1 MYKIKVTSKQEGAKR
16 AKKAESGPLFYTV
29 DAAKEFIYLS
39 IKRQES
45 LCWKA
50 WGMMVTDTTSKENTV
65 TAEYKPAMILYR
77 KLMQTYE
84 IVEG

>member
-1 MYKIKVTSKQEGAKR
+1 MFKIKVITKQEGKKR
-16 AKKAESGPLFYTV
+16 SKKQESASLFNTV

-50 WGMMVTDTTSKENTV
+50 WGMMVTETTSKENTI
-65 TAEYKPAMILYR
+65 TAEYKPAMILFG
-77 KLMQTYE
+77 KLVQTFE
-84 IVEG
+84 IIEA